1 MNVFDELVGQ
11 QHIVKSLQDAV
22 TASRTGEETQE
33 MTHAWLFTGPPGSG
47 RSSAAVAFAAALI
60 CPNNGC
66 GTCIDCRTAMA
77 GGHADVEI
85 IRTEG
90 LSIKIDEVRELLQ
103 RVAWSPSVGGWR
115 VVVMEDADRLTES
128 AANAMLKAIEEP
140 GSRTVWLLCAPT
152 LHDVL
157 PTIRSRC
164 RHLQLRTPSTDAVA
178 EVLTRRYDISPGMAD
193 FAARVS
199 QGHIGRA
206 RHLATDE
213 SIRGRR
219 NTIMK
224 LPLTIT
230 DIASA
235 FKAAATLVELATEE
249 ANTQSEARDEK
260 ESQELAQAWGQG
272 ATGRGMATGGS
283 KALKELEKEQKSR
296 ATRMV
301 RDSLDGALL
310 DIATLYRDVM
320 MVQATNA
327 TNGTQQT
334 NSANSAGAIT
344 PSAVDCLTQSLIN
357 KELAGEIAALADRLP
372 PHATVEKINA
382 IMKARTNLS
391 FNAAPLLTIEAL
403 MCALA

>member
-140 GSRTVWLLCAPT
+140 GTRTVWLLCAPT

-164 RHLQLRTPSTDAVA
+164 RHLQLRTPSTDDVA

-334 NSANSAGAIT
+334 NSANSAGATT

-357 KELAGEIAALADRLP
+357 KELAGEIASLADRLP
-372 PHATVEKINA
+372 PHAPVEKINA